1 MNRLSLFKALINKTC
16 AIDYIKKLTTTTL
29 LDASRTCT
37 TGFLYL
43 GAIFTAVC
51 CLDVVAPPDIK
62 YYFVITH

>member
-1 MNRLSLFKALINKTC
+1 MYNRLYKT
-16 AIDYIKKLTTTTL
+16 LTTTTL

-51 CLDVVAPPDIK
+51 CLDVVAPPDMK
-62 YYFVITH
+62 YYCYNLLNTQKQVIA